1 MAEVEIL
8 KCEGC
13 DIEIDRDS
21 SYMLSE
27 STYGCFSCYEL
38 CGRCEEV
45 HEQNYLADVYNHGS
59 WCNDCRCDYAFFCN
73 DCDNFYSSDRVG
85 SYHLSYGTYCEDCV
99 GDHCWWCDS
108 CDEYHDNDEGCEY
121 DSESRFIKNYG
132 YKPDPIFI
140 GESKSGLY
148 MGWELEADC
157 PTIGRESCA
166 EFASP
171 ILEGI
176 AYIKEDASVSRGLEI
191 VTHPVA
197 HNKVRELDVY
207 WDTIEK
213 LRSQFGMRSWDSE
226 LSCGLHVHLSRKGFG
241 GVAHIHRFMRLIY
254 GNAEL
259 MAKFAGRTTRY
270 ATFQDVWDFDEFG
283 VPRRTYIGKIS
294 HTRRSGGERNS
305 AVNTYPDHT
314 IELRFFRGTMSK
326 TGILACLD
334 LAQACVEYTRNMTAK
349 DVMAG
354 ALEWEYLYDYIERN
368 NGLYPDAYNRMPKVQ
383 SINLSKREVL
393 NA

>member
-1 MAEVEIL
+1 MAEVEII
-8 KCEGC
+8 KCESC
-13 DIEIDRDS
+13 DIEVADG
-21 SYMLSE
+21 SE
-27 STYGCFSCYEL
+27 AYALRSGGTGCSSCYST
-38 CGRCEEV
+38 CDYCSDV
-45 HEQNYLADVYNHGS
+45 YSQDYLASVYNQGA
-59 WCNDCRCDYAFFCN
+59 WCNDCRSDHAFWCD
-73 DCDNFYSSDRVG
+73 DCEEFYDSNRVG
-85 SYHLSYGTYCEDCV
+85 SNYYNDSLYCEDCFSN
-99 GDHCWWCDS
+99 HCWYCDP
-108 CDEYHDNDEGCEY
+108 CDEYHPNDEGCEY
-121 DSESRFIKNYG
+121 DSNSNIKHYS

-140 GESKSGLY
+140 GESKTGLY

-166 EFASP
+166 EYASP
-171 ILEGI
+171 VLEGI
-176 AYIKEDASVSRGLEI
+176 AYIKEDSSVSRGLEI

-226 LSCGLHVHLSRKGFG
+226 LSCGLHIHLSRKGFG

-283 VPRRTYIGKIS
+283 VPHRTYSNKIN
-294 HTRRSGGERNS
+294 HKKRSGGERNS
-305 AVNTYPDHT
+305 AVNTYPDNT

-334 LAQACVEYTRNMTAK
+334 LAQACVEYTRNLTAK

-368 NGLYPDAYNRMPKVQ
+368 NGLYPDAYDRMPKVQ
-383 SINLSKREVL
+383 SIQLSKREVL

>member
-1 MAEVEIL
+1 MTEDVVRCESCDTELDDERYQLRFGWGCHSCYATCDYCNEIH
-8 KCEGC
+8 
-13 DIEIDRDS
+13 EID
-21 SYMLSE
+21 
-27 STYGCFSCYEL
+27 EL
-38 CGRCEEV
+38 TAIHNNGVWCG
-45 HEQNYLADVYNHGS
+45 G
-59 WCNDCRCDYAFFCN
+59 CRCDNAFWCD
-73 DCDNFYSSDRVG
+73 DCEIYYDSNRVG
-85 SYHLSYGTYCEDCV
+85 SYHTSGGVYCEDCV
-99 GDHCWWCDS
+99 GDHMWYCDN
-108 CDEYHDNDEGCEY
+108 CDEYHDNDDGCEY
-121 DSESRFIKNYG
+121 DDESKYIKNYG

-140 GESKSGLY
+140 GESKTGLY

-166 EFASP
+166 EYASP
-171 ILEGI
+171 VLEGI
-176 AYIKEDASVSRGLEI
+176 AYIKEDASVSRGFEI

-197 HNKVRELDVY
+197 HNKVRDLDVY

-226 LSCGLHVHLSRKGFG
+226 LSCGLHIHLSRKGFG

-254 GNAEL
+254 GNSML
-259 MAKFAGRTTRY
+259 MAKFAGRTSRY

-283 VPRRTYIGKIS
+283 VPHRTYSNKIN
-294 HTRRSGGERNS
+294 HRRQRGGERNS
-305 AVNTYPDHT
+305 AVNTHPDHT

-334 LAQACVEYTRNMTAK
+334 LAQACVEYTRNLTAK

-354 ALEWEYLYDYIERN
+354 ALDWEYLYDYVERN
-368 NGLYPDAYNRMPKVQ
+368 NGLYPDAYDRMPRVQ